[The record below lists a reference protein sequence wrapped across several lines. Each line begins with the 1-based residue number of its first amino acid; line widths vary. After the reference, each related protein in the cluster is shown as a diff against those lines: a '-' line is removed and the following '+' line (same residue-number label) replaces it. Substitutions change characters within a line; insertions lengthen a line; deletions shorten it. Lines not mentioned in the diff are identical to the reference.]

1 MKKKQVIAVSSA
13 LMIGTTTA
21 LTGFSTPVMAQEN
34 TEIVQEIAVEDNK
47 TEQIPGEHET
57 ENTETTE
64 NTAENNQEETASEN
78 ASIEN
83 ADTSKEEAVKEE
95 NAMQEAVTAREEN
108 TGTAENSPKQ
118 DGIIRVGNTDDANYT
133 SLAEAVTKAADGD
146 TIQIVSD
153 IVETDTICIDKNLT
167 IIGNSTTW
175 SLSKTGTKY
184 DQISLFTLNAGKKL
198 TLGDGDGSHSL
209 TLMIE
214 GISQLVG
221 VAGELTV
228 NEGMNFS
235 GIGPGAGGDN
245 LGSQT
250 VYINDGAKFIGNG
263 GKFDNIE
270 LLIREGGKATIH
282 GGTYKNNSSSGNAA
296 VDIYGEVDE
305 ITGGTFINTSKALN
319 VQGHVGKI
327 SGGTFTSDKV
337 NGGAVHVQY
346 TGHVDEI
353 SGGSFNNDKGHG
365 LAIYTTGN
373 DDEYPRVDKI
383 SGGVFTANYGI
394 WLKSY
399 VTKADG
405 SPTASI
411 GEISGGSFIGKTSG
425 IEVDTFAGIDKITD
439 GTIAGTYGILNIGK
453 IGEIAGAR
461 IEGTGQNGIGLW
473 NYPNEEAEVKQIS
486 GGTIIGG
493 NHAVMNSTGKV
504 DKISGGIFYGKTGN
518 AYKNTGTNVTE
529 IEPDLSASIGNA
541 RYWGGVDAIFQV
553 NSNVIYPNG
562 YHMSSRTTTLRV
574 DDIEDTQFRYLKK
587 FLMLSYDGNGGTGS
601 MDSLT
606 ETTDGEEFTI
616 KENQFQN
623 EGMSFIEWN
632 TEEDGSGISYHAGD
646 KLTLSED
653 TTLYAQWKSAQ
664 NTVTFMNEDA
674 TYASVKVETGKAID
688 GDNLTPESMP
698 NNPEKTGYTFKE
710 WNTKKDGTGTKFTG
724 DSIVDQDLTVF
735 AVYSMNAV
743 AINSVPIISANDV
756 TLNVGDNF
764 DPLSD
769 VSATDKE
776 DGDITLT
783 KDNIIANDVDTSK
796 AGIYHVTYKVTDKN
810 GASAEKTITVT
821 VKQKME
827 ILNSVPTISANDVT
841 LNVGDNFDPLSD
853 VSATDKEDGDITLTK
868 DNIIANN
875 VDTSKAGIYHV
886 TYKVT
891 DKNGASAEK
900 TITVTVKE
908 KNTNKPENPQQTQKP
923 NKPNNTIKPNG
934 QTKTPKTGDM
944 SNVGL
949 FASMFAASTGALAVL
964 FSKKRK
970 RNKND

>member
-1 MKKKQVIAVSSA
+1 MKGNRTFHDVLVSFAERRVINMKKKQVIAVSSA

-34 TEIVQEIAVEDNK
+34 TEIVQEIAVEDHK
-47 TEQIPGEHET
+47 TEQIPGEQET

-64 NTAENNQEETASEN
+64 NTAENNQEETAPEN

-133 SLAEAVTKAADGD
+133 SLAEAVTNATDGD

-153 IVETDTICIDKNLT
+153 IVETDTIRIDKNLT

-184 DQISLFTLNAGKKL
+184 DDISLFFINAGKKL
-198 TLGDGDGSHSL
+198 TLGDGDSSHSL
-209 TLMIE
+209 TLAIE

-221 VAGELTV
+221 VEGELTV
-228 NEGMNFS
+228 NDGMNFS

-327 SGGTFTSDKV
+327 SGGTFTSSK
-337 NGGAVHVQY
+337 NAGAVHVQY
-346 TGHVDEI
+346 QGHVDEI
-353 SGGSFNNDKGHG
+353 SGGSFNNDNGYG
-365 LAIYTTGN
+365 LSIFTTG
-373 DDEYPRVDKI
+373 DDSNKYPRVDKI
-383 SGGVFTANYGI
+383 SGGVFTGNYGI
-394 WLKSY
+394 WLRSQAA
-399 VTKADG
+399 KADG
-405 SPTASI
+405 SPAASI
-411 GEISGGSFIGKTSG
+411 GEISGGSFIGKTVGVETDQFSG
-425 IEVDTFAGIDKITD
+425 IEKITD
-439 GTIAGTYGILNIGK
+439 GTFTGAYGILNVGK
-453 IGEIAGAR
+453 IGEIAGGR
-461 IEGTGQNGIGLW
+461 IEGTESGLW
-473 NYPNEEAEVKQIS
+473 NYPNKEAEVKLIS

-493 NHAVMNSTGKV
+493 KHAVMNSTGRI
-504 DKISGGIFYGKTGN
+504 DKISGGVLYGKTGN
-518 AYKNTGTNVTE
+518 AYKNTGANVTQ

-541 RYWGGVDAIFQV
+541 RYWGGEDAISQV
-553 NSNVIYPNG
+553 NGNVTYPDG
-562 YHMSSRTTTLRV
+562 YHMSSRTTTLPV
-574 DDIEDTQFRYLKK
+574 DGIEDTEFRYLKK
-587 FLMLSYDGNGGTGS
+587 FLTLSYDGNGGTGS

-616 KENQFQN
+616 KENQFQK
-623 EGMSFIEWN
+623 EGMSFVEWN
-632 TEEDGSGISYHAGD
+632 TKADGSGISYHPGD
-646 KLTLSED
+646 KLILSKN
-653 TTLYAQWKSAQ
+653 TTLYAQWKPVH

-674 TYASVKVETGKAID
+674 TYASVKVENGKAIE
-688 GDNLTPESMP
+688 GDNLTTESMP

-724 DSIVDQDLTVF
+724 DSIVNHDLTVY
-735 AVYSMNAV
+735 AIYSMNAAV
-743 AINSVPIISANDV
+743 INSVPIISANDT
-756 TLNVGDNF
+756 TLKVGDHF

-821 VKQKME
+821 VK
-827 ILNSVPTISANDVT
+827 
-841 LNVGDNFDPLSD
+841 
-853 VSATDKEDGDITLTK
+853 
-868 DNIIANN
+868 
-875 VDTSKAGIYHV
+875 
-886 TYKVT
+886 
-891 DKNGASAEK
+891 EK
-900 TITVTVKE
+900 T
-908 KNTNKPENPQQTQKP
+908 TNKPQQPQKP
-923 NKPNNTIKPNG
+923 NKPNNTTKPNK
-934 QTKTPKTGDM
+934 QTKNPKTGDM
-944 SNVGL
+944 SNISL
-949 FASMFAASTGALAVL
+949 FASMFASSTGALAVL
-964 FSKKRK
+964 FGRKRK
-970 RNKND
+970 KNKND